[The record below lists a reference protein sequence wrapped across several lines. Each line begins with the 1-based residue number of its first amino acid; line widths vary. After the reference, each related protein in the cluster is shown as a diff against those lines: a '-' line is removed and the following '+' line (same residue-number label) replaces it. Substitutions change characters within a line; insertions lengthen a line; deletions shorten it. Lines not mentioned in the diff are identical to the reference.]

1 MAVGK
6 VTKLSVEAVPLPAAG
21 KREHLWDERLKG
33 FGVMVT
39 DRGVRSYIVQYRIGG
54 RGSPTRRVTIG
65 KHGSPW
71 TAETARKRATELLEQ
86 VRRQDDPFDAA
97 KAKVAADREARAKA
111 TASAVISE
119 RLAFSTFAG
128 RYVDKYAKVHQA
140 KSWRE
145 TEGVINRDL
154 VPRFG
159 TTPLT
164 AIEDADVV
172 ELLEALG
179 ERGPSAALKGYK
191 ALRQIFAY
199 AIDKER
205 RHFPAGKNPMA
216 GIKPP
221 AKMGKRDR
229 TLTDAELRLVWLAA
243 GGLGWPF
250 GPIVRLLILTG
261 QRRDEVAGMS
271 WVEVDKEA
279 RQWLL
284 PGARSK
290 NGLPNLVPLSDP
302 AMSIV
307 TDLPVIRAVR
317 ETGDKRPDPRL
328 LFTTTGETPVSGFS
342 KVKARLDASML
353 DLMKHEAADAGAG
366 EDELAALSV
375 KPWTLHDLRRT
386 LAAGCQRLGFPVEVT
401 EAVIN
406 HVSGTRAGIVGV
418 YQTYRYETE
427 KRSALD
433 AWARHV
439 MEAITGKSAASNV
452 VVLER
457 RA

>member
-6 VTKLSVEAVPLPAAG
+6 VTKVSVEAVPLPSLG

-97 KAKVAADREARAKA
+97 KAKVAADREAKARA
-111 TASAVISE
+111 TASAMISE
-119 RLAFSTFAG
+119 RLAFSTFAS
-128 RYVDKYAKVHQA
+128 RYVEKYAKVNQA

-172 ELLEALG
+172 ELLETLG

-191 ALRQIFAY
+191 ALRQVFAY
-199 AIDKER
+199 AVDKER

-221 AKMGKRDR
+221 AKMGKRER

-271 WVEVDKEA
+271 WAEIDKEA

-290 NGLPNLVPLSDP
+290 NGLPNLVPLSDQ

-307 TDLPVIRAVR
+307 ADLPVIKAVR

-328 LFTTTGETPVSGFS
+328 LFTTTGETAVSGFS

-353 DLMKHEAADAGAG
+353 DLMKREATDAGAG

-375 KPWTLHDLRRT
+375 EPFTLHDLRRT
-386 LAAGCQRLGFPVEVT
+386 LATGCQRLGFPVEVT

-418 YQTYRYETE
+418 YQTYRYEVE
-427 KRSALD
+427 KRSALE

-439 MEAITGKSAASNV
+439 ADAVAGTGPVSNV
-452 VVLER
+452 VQMER